1 MPRTSE
7 RISKRDIEVLE
18 FIARHG
24 VVSRS
29 AISVWAKTA
38 QTATFIRERRLREA
52 GLIEVRSLIV
62 EEPKLIAATAAGLRL
77 AGHQHL
83 GCARLSLS
91 TARHDAAAA
100 MLAARLERQGRAV
113 LSEREI
119 AVREQGQPARPLSA
133 RLANGRFHRCDLIA
147 FDGEGSAPIAI
158 EVELTRK
165 KSERLDQLL
174 RAWRRAVGKGQFRR
188 VVYFCPK
195 EMGPVVAR
203 AIERTQTDRAVKV
216 REL

>member
-7 RISKRDIEVLE
+7 RISKRDIEVLG

-29 AISVWAKTA
+29 AIGVWAKTA

-52 GLIEVRSLIV
+52 GLIEVRGLIV

-77 AGHQHL
+77 AGHEHL
-83 GCARLSLS
+83 GCARFSLN
-91 TARHDAAAA
+91 TARHDAASA
-100 MLAARLERQGRAV
+100 MLAARLERQGLVV

-119 AVREQGQPARPLSA
+119 AVREQGQSTRPLSA
-133 RLANGRFHRCDLIA
+133 PLPDGRFHRCDLIA
-147 FDGEGSAPIAI
+147 FDGEDAAPIAI

-165 KSERLDQLL
+165 KAERLDQLL
-174 RAWRRAVGKGQFRR
+174 RAWRRAVGRGRFRR
-188 VVYFCPK
+188 VVYFCP
-195 EMGPVVAR
+195 EAMYPVVVR
-203 AIERTQTDRAVKV
+203 AVERTRTDKAVKV